1 MNLESVCE
9 RDCEPSGSYSAAR
22 KSTEWQQSYKKIKK
36 THEIKKSSAML
47 LRPTHL
53 TAAPCCAAGIGIMV
67 VDGLPGFDVKF
78 R

>member
-1 MNLESVCE
+1 MKETVNLQD
-9 RDCEPSGSYSAAR
+9 RTALPGKAQSGNKAAR
-22 KSTEWQQSYKKIKK
+22 RSTK

-67 VDGLPGFDVKF
+67 VDGLPGFDVKC